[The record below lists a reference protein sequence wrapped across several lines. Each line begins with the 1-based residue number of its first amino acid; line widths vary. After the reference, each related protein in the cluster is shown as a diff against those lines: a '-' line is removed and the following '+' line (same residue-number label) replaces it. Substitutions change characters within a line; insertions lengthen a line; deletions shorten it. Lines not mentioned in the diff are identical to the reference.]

1 MNEVMTL
8 EEYKKQV
15 EKCLNENYRT
25 SKEVVNYLM
34 EHYEES
40 FPEFM
45 EMKLTPAEATVGM
58 VMNLL

>member
-1 MNEVMTL
+1 MNEEMTL
-8 EEYKKQV
+8 EEYKKKV
-15 EKCLNENYRT
+15 EKCLNENYRHT
-25 SKEVVNYLM
+25 EKRTKSLM

-45 EMKLTPAEATVGM
+45 EMKLTPAEAAVGM